1 MVKHVLNKYPIHE
14 LLRQRW
20 SPRAFANRPVEPEKL
35 LSILEAA
42 RWSQS
47 TFNEQPWSFVLA
59 SKEDQPEHERLLS
72 CLNEGNLRW
81 ARCAPVLMLSVAR
94 LNFEKNGRPNRH
106 ALHDVG
112 MAVASMV
119 LQATSLGLS
128 MRQMA
133 GFFPDKARDRYAIPE
148 GYEPVAV
155 IALGY
160 LGKVDTLPE
169 ELREKELSRRNRK
182 EMREFVFAKQW
193 GKAAPLAN
201 MQ

>member
-72 CLNEGNLRW
+72 CLNERNLRW
-81 ARCAPVLMLSVAR
+81 ARRAPVLMLSVAR
-94 LNFEKNGRPNRH
+94 LNFEQNGRPNRH

-119 LQATSLGLS
+119 HQATSLGLS

-160 LGKVDTLPE
+160 LGEVDTLPE

-182 EMREFVFAKQW
+182 EMKEFAFAKQW
-193 GKAAPLAN
+193 GKAAPIAVDK
-201 MQ
+201 